1 MPCFGLER
9 KIVGQVG
16 YSNCTICLIIFFV
29 LTHMFVVG
37 PKIEASLE
45 GTMFCGGGVEIKAK
59 DFSIE
64 MSNMLFSLL
73 VEHDLTFIQF
83 KVPHHTSLKFN
94 SEFTPEKW

>member
-1 MPCFGLER
+1 MFG
-9 KIVGQVG
+9 
-16 YSNCTICLIIFFV
+16 
-29 LTHMFVVG
+29 VG